1 MIADFNCDEQEVMVW
16 AVPEHA
22 ELLKNAVAVSGPA
35 VSFMEAFTG
44 VPFALPKM
52 DLVAVPGKGGAM
64 ENWGLLTMDESSF
77 LVNSTTEGTHELVK
91 SGNII
96 CHEIAH
102 QWFGDL

>member
-1 MIADFNCDEQEVMVW
+1 MIADLNCDGQEVMVW

-35 VSFMEAFTG
+35 VSFMETFTG

-64 ENWGLLTMDESSF
+64 ENWGLLLFDERRF
-77 LVNSTTEGTHELVK
+77 LVNPSTEGEYHKQECRNV
-91 SGNII
+91 I
-96 CHEIAH
+96 CHEVAH
-102 QWFGDL
+102 QWFGD